1 MKPLTEKQ
9 QAVLTFVEDFCERQ
23 GYPPTVR
30 EVASH
35 FAVQPR
41 AAADHLE
48 ALKRKGHLRREPG
61 LSRGLVLSLRGPG
74 QVVEVPVLGR
84 IAAGQPLLAQEQVE
98 DTLPRPGA
106 WSSRG
111 TTRISPPCA
120 SPPRRPGRW
129 CRSWERWWACTV
141 AWRRE
146 ADEGLEPLAGPF
158 EARAGRAPVGRA
170 PAAPGRRG
178 RGLGR
183 GPGRAGL
190 HRGRGQPLRSLPV
203 GAGGPD
209 PGPGPSRSPLPD
221 PGGPGLPFPPTGAAP
236 AGRGGPGADPRRA
249 GAAPGAGEPV
259 L

>member
-48 ALKRKGHLRREPG
+48 ALKRKGYLRREPG

-98 DTLPRPGA
+98 DTLPLPRA
-106 WSSRG
+106 WVRGEEVFLLKVSGESMAPLILPDDLVMVRVQSRV
-111 TTRISPPCA
+111 
-120 SPPRRPGRW
+120 
-129 CRSWERWWACTV
+129 ERGEIAV
-141 AWRRE
+141 ALVGEE
-146 ADEGLEPLAGPF
+146 ATLKRVYQEAGGLVLKGDNPDF
-158 EARAGRAPVGRA
+158 T
-170 PAAPGRRG
+170 
-178 RGLGR
+178 
-183 GPGRAGL
+183 
-190 HRGRGQPLRSLPV
+190 PLRF
-203 GAGGPD
+203 
-209 PGPGPSRSPLPD
+209 SPQE
-221 PGGPGLPFPPTGAAP
+221 
-236 AGRGGPGADPRRA
+236 
-249 GAAPGAGEPV
+249 AGEMV
-259 L
+259 QILGKVVGVYRSLEKGSR